1 MVPRAAALALDLQE
15 WAAPAPLLGL
25 RDEYLAFLAEHG
37 EGALE
42 RSLGPEHIT
51 ASCFVL
57 SPELD
62 RVLLCFHGKGRF
74 WVQLG
79 GHIEPG
85 DASVADAALREA
97 REESGVAS
105 LAPLGSLPLDLDRH
119 GLGGGFGRC
128 SRHWDI
134 GYGAIADPSALVVVS
149 DESEDVAWFPVDALP
164 EEVPP
169 GFAGRLAG
177 AVRAARAVARS

>member
-1 MVPRAAALALDLQE
+1 MIPRAAALAVDLQE
-15 WAAPAPLLGL
+15 WNAPPPLSPL

-37 EGALE
+37 EGALG

-57 SPELD
+57 SPGLD
-62 RVLLCFHGKGRF
+62 RVLLCFHRKGRF

-85 DASVADAALREA
+85 DSSVAEAALREA
-97 REESGVAS
+97 REESGVAA
-105 LAPLGSLPLDLDRH
+105 LTPLGSLPLDLDRH

-128 SRHWDI
+128 SRHWDL
-134 GYGAIADPSALVVVS
+134 GYGAIADPSAPVAVS
-149 DESEDVAWFPVDALP
+149 EESEDVAWFPVDALP

-169 GFAGRLAG
+169 GFAARLAG
-177 AVRAARAVARS
+177 AVRAAHAVARS

>member
-1 MVPRAAALALDLQE
+1 MIPRAAALALDLQE

-134 GYGAIADPSALVVVS
+134 GYGAIADPSSLVVVS

-177 AVRAARAVARS
+177 AVRAAHAIERS

>member
-1 MVPRAAALALDLQE
+1 MIPRAAALAHDLQE
-15 WAAPAPLLGL
+15 WAAPAPLVDL

-37 EGALE
+37 EASLE
-42 RSLGPEHIT
+42 RTLGPEHIT

-85 DASVADAALREA
+85 DPSVADAALREA

-134 GYGAIADPSALVVVS
+134 GYGAIADPSAPVVVS

-169 GFAGRLAG
+169 GFAERLAG
-177 AVRAARAVARS
+177 AVRAAQAVARS